1 MAMNQVKMVVT
12 GPFSS
17 GKTEFISSISEIDV
31 VKTERTISSE
41 AEREV
46 KSQTTV
52 AMDFGRITI
61 TDDIVLYLF
70 GTPGQERF
78 SFMWETLS
86 EGMLGFVLLVDATSP
101 QSVEDARSM
110 IEFFKGMAEVPF
122 VVAANKVDAEDAE
135 ALDLVR
141 TDLGLDASV
150 PLLPV
155 DARDRESV
163 KAVLIGLLNEIL
175 KSMD

>member
-1 MAMNQVKMVVT
+1 MQSVKVVVS
-12 GPFSS
+12 GPFNAGKTTFIKAVSEISVLSTERQVSESS
-17 GKTEFISSISEIDV
+17 GEGGGE
-31 VKTERTISSE
+31 
-41 AEREV
+41 
-46 KSQTTV
+46 TTV